1 MSADNFPLL
10 VPATAS
16 APGADL
22 IVTSPTME
30 DLAASQR
37 YDIRTAAGVTLWREI
52 ALADVPRLI
61 KLRRELADLYPE
73 WQQDLVAHP
82 LRAGMPQAGRQT
94 PRDGLTVAS
103 LAGQI
108 EPLVYAGGSLGL
120 NLDTI
125 DICVRTPTRAADIS
139 LSAALQHLDLFEP
152 VSRAR
157 LVLQVEFWF
166 DVKLNRGAA

>member
-1 MSADNFPLL
+1 MSADDFPLL
-10 VPATAS
+10 VPAGAS
-16 APGADL
+16 APGAD
-22 IVTSPTME
+22 IVAAAPTME
-30 DLAASQR
+30 DLAAAQR

-52 ALADVPRLI
+52 TLADVPRLI

-73 WQQDLVAHP
+73 WQQDLIAHP
-82 LRAGMPQAGRQT
+82 LRDGAPQADRQV

-103 LAGQI
+103 LAGQV

-125 DICVRTPTRAADIS
+125 DIFVRTPTRAADVS

-157 LVLQVEFWF
+157 LVLQVEFLF